1 MEYKYVT
8 HKQLS
13 KGMKIH
19 GTKEGNRNSMF
30 KAYVKD
36 INPSFVT
43 VTMWDKNGKEEKI
56 STHLTFAL
64 ELTEED
70 IKLKYTSK
78 AKEVIKNI
86 QNKLYKDQIGYHEM
100 WNSWLYGT
108 PFEIAA
114 ACVKEHITI
123 MGHCKDIEPKENMFS
138 RDTLDIGVCAEY
150 EDGERFWCHFSTKM
164 MEDLIEMA
172 EYQLNRGIKNE

>member
-1 MEYKYVT
+1 MEHKYVT
-8 HKQLS
+8 YKALKVGQEI
-13 KGMKIH
+13 KGYKD
-19 GTKEGNRNSMF
+19 GNLTSAF
-30 KAYVKD
+30 TAYVKA
-36 INPSFVT
+36 INPSFIT
-43 VTMWDKNGKEEKI
+43 VNKWSKDGEEEKI
-56 STHLTFAL
+56 STHFTFAV
-64 ELTEED
+64 ELTEEEFNN
-70 IKLKYTSK
+70 KYKEK
-78 AKEVIKNI
+78 AKEVATNI